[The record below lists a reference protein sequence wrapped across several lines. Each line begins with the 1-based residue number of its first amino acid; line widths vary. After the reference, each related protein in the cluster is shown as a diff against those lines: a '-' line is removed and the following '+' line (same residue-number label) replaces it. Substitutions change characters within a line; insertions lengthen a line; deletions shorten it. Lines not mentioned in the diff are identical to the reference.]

1 MGNPEDGIGDV
12 MLALHVQP
20 GAKRTEVVGRHGD
33 AWKVRL
39 AAPPVDGKAN
49 EELIGFLAG
58 LFGVPKRQVEITA
71 GTTGRRKRVLVRG
84 GVRWPA
90 EIPRALP

>member
-1 MGNPEDGIGDV
+1 MEGIGDV
-12 MLALHVQP
+12 VLQLHVQP

-49 EELIGFLAG
+49 EELIGFLAAI
-58 LFGVPKRQVEITA
+58 FGVPKRQVKITA
-71 GTTGRRKRVLVRG
+71 GTTGRRKRVLVQG
-84 GVRWPA
+84 AVRWPVA
-90 EIPRALP
+90 IPRALP